1 MNRKWYLINAEDKNL
16 GRTATTV
23 ANILRGKEKP
33 EFEYNK
39 DVGDFVVVINTN
51 DLDINLKRAEKKIFY
66 RHTGYPGAL
75 KSETLAE
82 KMKKDS
88 TKVFRGAV
96 FGMLPTNRLRKNWI
110 KRLKIYKDENH
121 KHRAQKLEKF

>member
-1 MNRKWYLINAEDKNL
+1 MRKWYLINAEDKNL

-51 DLDINLKRAEKKIFY
+51 DLDYHNIFY
-66 RHTGYPGAL
+66 
-75 KSETLAE
+75 
-82 KMKKDS
+82 
-88 TKVFRGAV
+88 
-96 FGMLPTNRLRKNWI
+96 
-110 KRLKIYKDENH
+110 
-121 KHRAQKLEKF
+121 